1 MIQNSHASRLLQQP
15 INGNGPPTL
24 LQVYRTT
31 NTLHV
36 LIMISFNILSNLFT
50 QFCSLLVL
58 PVSSVKN
65 ELIFFSQNICEHVRF
80 FIVKIAFNSHRND
93 LSNEVTFWIFSGESL
108 ARGGGQGGQW
118 IPRHCIIWQT
128 NLKVFTYLTLIE
140 NWSTNIGQL
149 SFESVLENFE
159 LLFSLNWSID
169 FHEWKKK
176 YRENNSYTLERRR
189 MRYAARF
196 ILYCVNAGSEANSNK
211 LNE

>member
-24 LQVYRTT
+24 LQVYSTT

-65 ELIFFSQNICEHVRF
+65 ELIFFSKHMWTCSFFHIEDCIQFASERSIEWGDVLNIFRW
-80 FIVKIAFNSHRND
+80 IVGQR
-93 LSNEVTFWIFSGESL
+93 GE
-108 ARGGGQGGQW
+108 QGGQW

-128 NLKVFTYLTLIE
+128 NLKVFTYHILLKIDLQISDSSVSNRCSKT
-140 NWSTNIGQL
+140 L
-149 SFESVLENFE
+149 SFYS
-159 LLFSLNWSID
+159 
-169 FHEWKKK
+169 
-176 YRENNSYTLERRR
+176 R
-189 MRYAARF
+189 
-196 ILYCVNAGSEANSNK
+196 
-211 LNE
+211 